1 MLKRIYKENE
11 VNFALIWIV
20 IYVVIMNIALNY
32 CGGFDNLASKTI
44 DQLLVP
50 VICILLIAIML
61 TIWIVKNKLSKKYG
75 ICKVN
80 GKLKNFLWFIPLIIM
95 SCINMKNGLEL
106 PAPIIISLLMMLNMM
121 IAGYVEEIIFRGFL
135 FKGMAKDN
143 LKVAIL
149 VSSLTFGVGHIVNIF
164 NTSDILGVL
173 LQVCYA
179 TSIGFLYTIIFYKS
193 GSLWPNIISHAFVN
207 GTSVFASEYGPFSS
221 LINLIFGST
230 SQSLV
235 EIISAL
241 IIIIISSSYALWLY
255 KKNVV

>member
-1 MLKRIYKENE
+1 MLKRIYNKNE
-11 VNFALIWIV
+11 VNFALIWIA

-149 VSSLTFGVGHIVNIF
+149 VSSLTSLLCNF
-164 NTSDILGVL
+164 NWLFIYYYIL
-173 LQVCYA
+173 
-179 TSIGFLYTIIFYKS
+179 
-193 GSLWPNIISHAFVN
+193 
-207 GTSVFASEYGPFSS
+207 
-221 LINLIFGST
+221 
-230 SQSLV
+230 
-235 EIISAL
+235 
-241 IIIIISSSYALWLY
+241 
-255 KKNVV
+255 